1 MTQNEQ
7 DLPLELTDDEQ
18 DDTLKSKS
26 QIKDELRD
34 ITRFGMELAEFS
46 MANLKKLPLNEKILE
61 AFSDLDRM
69 KGNEAKKRHFK
80 RIGKLLR
87 EIDLEPVKLAYTRY
101 KAGQPLVDTNQSP
114 SFAEQWYTKLIE
126 QQQDPETFVQQYD
139 YCDRQQLR
147 QLIRNALKAPTK
159 HKEKLIQYLETFE

>member
-1 MTQNEQ
+1 MTHNEH

-18 DDTLKSKS
+18 DEALKSKS

-34 ITRFGMELAEFS
+34 ITKFGMALAEFS
-46 MANLKKLPLNEKILE
+46 LANLKKLPLNEKILE
-61 AFSDLDRM
+61 AFADLDRM

-87 EIDLEPVKLAYTRY
+87 DIDLEPVKLAYNRY
-101 KAGQPLVDTNQSP
+101 KAGQPLIDSEQNP

-126 QQQDPETFVQQYD
+126 QQNDPEIFVQQFD
-139 YCDRQQLR
+139 FCDRQQLR
-147 QLIRNALKAPTK
+147 QLIRNAQKAPTK
-159 HKEKLIQYLETFE
+159 HKEKLIQYLATFE